1 MKNIINSVFFEQKKT
16 TVSIMWFGFLRLISL
31 IFSLGLIGL
40 GVPYI
45 LGKMFYNENSLEN
58 TIISGLWLFFSVL
71 VVTMFI
77 ILIGVII
84 YSLGTKGISYK
95 ENK

>member
-16 TVSIMWFGFLRLISL
+16 TVSIVWFGFLRLISL

-45 LGKMFYNENSLEN
+45 LGKMFFNENFL
-58 TIISGLWLFFSVL
+58 VL

-77 ILIGVII
+77 ILVGVII